1 MSDGADVIV
10 VGAGL
15 AGLVATAELA
25 DAGRRVI
32 LLEQEPEPWLGGQ
45 AFWSFGGL
53 FLVNSPEQRRLG
65 VRDSHERAL
74 NDWTLTAGFD
84 RPEDEWPRKW
94 AEAYVAFAAGE
105 KRSWLRS
112 QGIRFFPIVGWAER
126 GGSLPG
132 GPGNSVP
139 RFHVTWGTGPGVV
152 APFERRVREAAA
164 RGLVRLMFRHRV
176 DALTVTGGVVD
187 GVRGAVLE
195 PSSVDRGRPSS
206 RVQIGEFVLRA
217 QAVIVT
223 SGGLGGN
230 HELVR
235 KNWPA
240 RLGDPPRQ
248 MLSGVP
254 AHVDGRMLAITESVG
269 GTSINRDRMWHYV
282 EGIQNWNPIW
292 PAHGIR
298 ILPGPSSMWFDAAGN
313 RLPAPLFPGFDTLGT
328 LEYLRKTGFDYSWFV
343 LTQRIIRREV
353 ALSGSEQNPDLTN
366 RDVRLLLQRVVSKS
380 GPAPVE
386 AFKQH
391 GADFIVANNLGDLVR
406 GMNALTAEPR
416 LDPVKLEREI
426 AARDREVV
434 NAASEDAQILAIR
447 AARRYLGDRLIRV
460 ASPHALLDPAAGPL
474 IAVRLHILT
483 RKTLGGLQTD
493 LSGRVLR
500 SDGTP
505 LRGVYAA
512 GEIAGFGGG
521 GMHGYRSLEG
531 TFLGGCL
538 FSGRTAGR
546 AAAAAVA

>member
-1 MSDGADVIV
+1 VADADVIV

-53 FLVNSPEQRRLG
+53 FFINSPEQRRLG
-65 VRDSHERAL
+65 VRDSHELATR
-74 NDWTLTAGFD
+74 DWMATAGFD
-84 RPEDEWPRKW
+84 RQEDHWPRKW
-94 AEAYVAFAAGE
+94 AEAYLAFAAGE
-105 KRSWLRS
+105 KRSWLHT
-112 QGIRFFPIVGWAER
+112 QGVRFFPVVGWAER
-126 GGSLPG
+126 RSDRPD

-152 APFERRVREAAA
+152 APFERRVRDAVA
-164 RGLVRLMFRHRV
+164 RGRIVLKFRQRV
-176 DALTVTGGVVD
+176 DALTTHGGTVD

-195 PSSVDRGRPSS
+195 ASSVERGRPSS
-206 RVQIGEFVLRA
+206 RIAIGDFELHA

-223 SGGLGGN
+223 SGGIGGN
-230 HELVR
+230 HDLVR
-235 KNWPA
+235 AAWPA
-240 RLGDPPRQ
+240 RLGTPPHQ
-248 MLSGVP
+248 MLTGVP
-254 AHVDGRMLAITESVG
+254 AHVDGRMLAVTETAGGSV
-269 GTSINRDRMWHYV
+269 INRDRMWHYV

-292 PAHGIR
+292 PGHGIR
-298 ILPGPSSMWFDAAGN
+298 ILPGPSSMWFDALGS

-328 LEYLRKTGFDYSWFV
+328 LAHLRATGYDYSWFV
-343 LTQRIIRREV
+343 LTQRVIKREF

-366 RDVRLLLQRVVSKS
+366 KDIGLLLQRVISKS

-386 AFKQH
+386 AFKDH
-391 GADFIVANNLGDLVR
+391 GADFVVANNLGDLVR
-406 GMNALTAEPR
+406 GMNALTDQPL
-416 LDPVKLEREI
+416 LDAAKLEHEI
-426 AARDREVV
+426 AARDQ
-434 NAASEDAQILAIR
+434 AIFSTATEDAQIQAIR
-447 AARRYLGDRLIRV
+447 TARGYLGDRLIRV
-460 ASPHALLDPAAGPL
+460 AQPHRLLDPAAGPL

-493 LSGRVLR
+493 LSGRVLG
-500 SDGTP
+500 SDGSP
-505 LRGVYAA
+505 LPGVYAA
-512 GEIAGFGGG
+512 GEVAGFGGG

-546 AAAAAVA
+546 AAAAILA